1 MKNKL
6 RAGMG
11 IKNPMVMVDPDKAKE
26 KFEKMATSITASTGE
41 EEEKEGACESVQ
53 TPVNE
58 KMNSVSGRDTVN
70 EPGALKVYRNVRTVG
85 NLIPAIG
92 KSLLGDKNAFK
103 NMEKKEVERYKN
115 PKGIERVATGIAD
128 KLTGDKYD
136 FDKKGPSKK
145 PTIKSSYDPVD
156 SKLSDIS
163 KTIMERGLTH
173 SGQGSKLKNNTSD
186 VGDKGSV
193 GSSGSNTDTE
203 IPTSTT
209 IDTKTPSDTP
219 STGNTSSTPATGD
232 TPSVSYTHLR
242 AHET

>member
-1 MKNKL
+1 
-6 RAGMG
+6 
-11 IKNPMVMVDPDKAKE
+11 MVDPDKAKE

-128 KLTGDKYD
+128 KLTGDKFD
-136 FDKKGPSKK
+136 FDMRGKSKTK
-145 PTIKSSYDPVD
+145 NTVKSSYEYDAYDLVLEYL
-156 SKLSDIS
+156 LSTEQAATIEEANYIMTEMDA
-163 KTIMERGLTH
+163 KTIQSIVAE
-173 SGQGSKLKNNTSD
+173 
-186 VGDKGSV
+186 
-193 GSSGSNTDTE
+193 
-203 IPTSTT
+203 
-209 IDTKTPSDTP
+209 
-219 STGNTSSTPATGD
+219 
-232 TPSVSYTHLR
+232 
-242 AHET
+242 